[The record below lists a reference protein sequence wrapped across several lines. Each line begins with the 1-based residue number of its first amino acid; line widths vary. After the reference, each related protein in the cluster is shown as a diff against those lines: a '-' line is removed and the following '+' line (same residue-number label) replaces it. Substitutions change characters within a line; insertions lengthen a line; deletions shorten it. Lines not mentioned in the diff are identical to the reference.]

1 MKFLLILD
9 IWINVWLNLSIFL
22 LFDVG
27 KFYYVMLNGFIN
39 EVVIVIVFV
48 KFNEIFIE
56 KIIVKWDS

>member
-9 IWINVWLNLSIFL
+9 IWINVWLKLSIFL